1 MKKIIP
7 LVLLI
12 ISIVLTGCGKDKKPK
27 TIDIEGEKIK
37 TNTKEE
43 VIGAKEIDGLRI
55 ERASLVYEDG
65 LTTLTTSITN
75 TAEEVIVVDSIKVTY
90 TMENLDSEVLIIAIG
105 EPLTPGQVVYVT
117 STTDVDLT
125 NSIPVPLTL
134 GCS

>member
-1 MKKIIP
+1 MKK
-7 LVLLI
+7 VLLSITI
-12 ISIVLTGCGKDKKPK
+12 ISVLVLTGCGKDKKPK

-125 NSIPVPLTL
+125 NATNVAYEIIK
-134 GCS
+134 